1 MSSEASDLLAV
12 THSTSAP
19 GLVIVSLHREPVNS
33 MNKVRIKS
41 LAHLWPGCVQFMK
54 VNTFSYQAL
63 WQALSDTLTQ
73 LENNRSVRAVIFR
86 SGLKRPIFTAGNDI
100 NELHARRTTRE
111 RYIDFWLL
119 KNQFLARLLRTRLS
133 TAAAIKG
140 ACPAAGTCLA
150 MCCDVRIATKD
161 VTMGLNEVKF

>member
-1 MSSEASDLLAV
+1 MASKASQLLTVDAPSS
-12 THSTSAP
+12 TP
-19 GLVIVSLHREPVNS
+19 GLAIISIHREPVNS
-33 MNKVRIKS
+33 MNK
-41 LAHLWPGCVQFMK
+41 
-54 VNTFSYQAL
+54 AL

-73 LENNRSVRAVIFR
+73 LEANPSIRAVIFR

-111 RYIDFWLL
+111 RYVSFWLL
-119 KNQFLARLLRTRLS
+119 KNQFLARLLRSRLS

-161 VTMGLNEVKF
+161 VTMGLNEVRLDL